1 MVTAFIHIFI
11 FYQYLTYLTSHFHKN
26 VQNLHDFY
34 DFYETQQKLSTSIS
48 KSQIL
53 VDNSISFV

>member
-11 FYQYLTYLTSHFHKN
+11 FYQYLTCLTSHFHKN
-26 VQNLHDFY
+26 VQNLH

-48 KSQIL
+48 KSQIP
-53 VDNSISFV
+53 VDNPISFV